1 MLDIKYD
8 LLVEKKMATAEC
20 AICGA
25 TRGLDRHHVTARR
38 MGGSRDPSILSE
50 ENVLVLCRTCHANI
64 HEDRWALLYSEQ
76 GLWVRDA
83 QTGRA
88 IMRRLQNPSVDPPKL
103 FELLNLTEDSYTHL
117 LKALPFLDDEE
128 LVEAFA
134 YARNFGKHAWL
145 VQAAI
150 LHEAQARS
158 IYGEETLV
166 AVARRFEISL
176 RQAEKYAAVWET
188 FFASEDGETKN
199 VNADVIALQ
208 EPSWYIVAASETN
221 DPHAWLAYA
230 QDRKLGDPRYS
241 VSALRRDIRAARVQ
255 AGIHDAREAIGL
267 AEEEDPNQ
275 WRCPWIRLYC
285 TRSGRPVVTAECLT
299 CEVRVRGDGPE
310 AATNGEEP

>member
-1 MLDIKYD
+1 
-8 LLVEKKMATAEC
+8 
-20 AICGA
+20 
-25 TRGLDRHHVTARR
+25 
-38 MGGSRDPSILSE
+38 MGGSRNPDVLDDA
-50 ENVLVLCRTCHANI
+50 NLLVLCRTCHAKI
-64 HEDRWALLYSEQ
+64 HEARWTLTCSDE
-76 GLWVRDA
+76 GLWIQDP
-83 QTGRA
+83 QTGEQV
-88 IMRRLQNPSVDPPKL
+88 MRRLANPGIDIPEL
-103 FELLNLTEDSYTHL
+103 FAFLNLSTDALQHL
-117 LKALPFLDDEE
+117 ENAVKFLDDEA

-188 FFASEDGETKN
+188 FFASSGDEAKN
-199 VNADVIALQ
+199 VNVDEIALQ

-241 VSALRRDIRAARVQ
+241 VSALRRDIRAARLQ
-255 AGIHDAREAIGL
+255 GSIHDARVGL
-267 AEEEDPNQ
+267 VMDAEEDPNQ
-275 WRCPWIRLYC
+275 WRCPWVRSFC
-285 TRSGRPVVTAECLT
+285 TRSGRPVSTSACQA
-299 CEVRVRGDGPE
+299 CELRCD
-310 AATNGEEP
+310 ATRATTLVNGEKP

>member
-1 MLDIKYD
+1 
-8 LLVEKKMATAEC
+8 MASLANETRC
-20 AICGA
+20 AICGGA
-25 TRGLDRHHVTARR
+25 RDLDIHHVTPRR
-38 MGGSRDPSILSE
+38 MGGSHHPD
-50 ENVLVLCRTCHANI
+50 VLDESNQVVLCRRCHTAI
-64 HEDRWALLYSEQ
+64 HEGRWRLERSSDRLRVRNAHSGEQ
-76 GLWVRDA
+76 
-83 QTGRA
+83 
-88 IMRRLQNPSVDPPKL
+88 IMRRFANPGIDVPDL
-103 FELLNLTEDSYTHL
+103 FELLNLSADSLQHL
-117 LKALPFLDDEE
+117 ENAVKFLDDEA

-158 IYGEETLV
+158 IYGEETLI

-199 VNADVIALQ
+199 VNVDVIALQ

-241 VSALRRDIRAARVQ
+241 VSALRRDIRAARLQ
-255 AGIHDAREAIGL
+255 GSIHDAREAIGL
-267 AEEEDPNQ
+267 VEEEDPNQ
-275 WRCPWIRLYC
+275 WRCPWIRLFC

-299 CEVRVRGDGPE
+299 CEVRVRGSDPD
-310 AATNGEEP
+310 AVTNGEEP